1 MKTTTINSA
10 QALYDAQSPPDYDE
24 YEKGEELFLQAK
36 EKYRK
41 SIKSR
46 DIFLMNALWEFNKA
60 ILRGDVDQELIDI
73 YGDFMEDAI
82 EYETEQLAS
91 EETGFKP

>member
-1 MKTTTINSA
+1 MKTTTIDSA
-10 QALYDAQSPPDYDE
+10 QALYDAQTPSDDAE
-24 YEKGEELFLQAK
+24 YEKEKEEFLQAK
-36 EKYRK
+36 ERYIKM
-41 SIKSR
+41 IKSR

>member
-46 DIFLMNALWEFNKA
+46 DIFLMNALWEFNEA
-60 ILRGDVDQELIDI
+60 ILRGAVDQVLIDK
-73 YGDFMEDAI
+73 YGDLMDDAI
-82 EYETEQLAS
+82 EWEAGRLAS